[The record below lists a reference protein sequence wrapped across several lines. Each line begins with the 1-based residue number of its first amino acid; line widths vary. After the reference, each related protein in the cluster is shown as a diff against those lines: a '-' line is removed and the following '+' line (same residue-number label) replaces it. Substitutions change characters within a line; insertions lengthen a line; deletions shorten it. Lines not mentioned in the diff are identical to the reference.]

1 MIRGII
7 LFYINIKPTHGYE
20 IQRFLQ
26 LSGTET
32 WAKIQSGSIYYAI
45 NKLEKEKKIEVLRE
59 ERNGSRI
66 RKIYQI
72 TQAGKLELKKEM
84 REALSSPIVSVGS
97 LKFIT
102 EPMLAT
108 LEVEEMQPILE
119 KHIKEL
125 QNQLSFWEEWQVA
138 KAGEEANRLS
148 KLSFQM
154 SIESLRMQIAWHEEL
169 LENLGGYKEQSKL
182 MARTIEAF
190 DFSQYEVVTKEEET
204 KQSLAFA
211 EELKAVLLSDPK
223 NAVKHLD
230 QIIDQLKKQQ

>member
-84 REALSSPIVSVGS
+84 REALSSPIVSVGN
-97 LKFIT
+97 KDFFF
-102 EPMLAT
+102 
-108 LEVEEMQPILE
+108 
-119 KHIKEL
+119 IKE
-125 QNQLSFWEEWQVA
+125 A
-138 KAGEEANRLS
+138 
-148 KLSFQM
+148 
-154 SIESLRMQIAWHEEL
+154 
-169 LENLGGYKEQSKL
+169 
-182 MARTIEAF
+182 
-190 DFSQYEVVTKEEET
+190 
-204 KQSLAFA
+204 
-211 EELKAVLLSDPK
+211 
-223 NAVKHLD
+223 
-230 QIIDQLKKQQ
+230 